1 MLEETAL
8 VVEADQQSLWV
19 ELPSRSACSQ
29 CGSGTCTT
37 SVIAKL
43 FRVSKPRFRLENS
56 LNARPGQQV
65 VVGIPDDL
73 VAKASLWAYLL
84 PMVTLLAGAAVAN
97 VAGAGEGIQSLMALV
112 GLGVGLL
119 LVRRLTTTGSMQRRL
134 RPTLLRLAQPTQ
146 VSIEF
151 TSLTRS

>member
-8 VVEADQQSLWV
+8 VVEADEQSLWV

-56 LNARPGQQV
+56 LNAQPGQQV

-84 PMVTLLAGAAVAN
+84 PMVTLLAGAAVAS
-97 VAGAGEGIQSLMALV
+97 VAGAGEGTQSLMALV

-134 RPTLLRLAQPTQ
+134 RPTLLRLARPAQ